1 MATKNVPFYPTS
13 QPLLGGKIQREYAPA
28 RNMAQSLM
36 QAGGSMAPVQSWQE
50 GMARALQG
58 GIGGYMNYATMKAQ
72 GDREAAQS
80 QGITKALKAANQMI
94 PGMPGVP
101 VGGYTGT
108 VEGELGTPDIPA
120 QRGGWQAFSDAL
132 PEGRDFNDARMRAAM
147 GLMGQQEAEAAE
159 EKAREIFLFEQG
171 NTYRAPVKGT
181 TDQEN
186 FAQYKNET
194 LAAGKIPMS
203 FQEYQHSDALASQG
217 ILYNPQLSA
226 QPSAQQAVSPIVER
240 VEENPEF
247 MVQPNLLGSGA
258 TNQAIQPS
266 DVNIQPSM
274 PQPVNRPT
282 SPEQLTI
289 IPGGP
294 ADRANKELE
303 LKTERQS
310 PAFLDAE
317 EDRRVERARKIA
329 EAKPLPGPAQKIQQ
343 DLLEKIG
350 ITSGIQA
357 DMNSFISQIDN
368 KELDLGLFENYSN
381 RLKTFGGVS
390 TKQSRAFASFNSS
403 LERMRND
410 SLRLNNGVQTEGD
423 AQRAWIEL
431 FANLNDQKYVRERL
445 EQIVAINKRG
455 KAEQEYKLLVL
466 RESYGKGSLPTG
478 PVRKS
483 VIGKSKPDGVTQIEW
498 DNMTP
503 AERNEF

>member
-58 GIGGYMNYATMKAQ
+58 GIGGYLNYATMKAQ

-80 QGITKALKAANQMI
+80 KGIAEALKASNQMI

-108 VEGELGTPDIPA
+108 VEGEMGTPDIPA

-132 PEGRDFNDARMRAAM
+132 PEGRDFNDARMQAAM

-159 EKAREIFLFEQG
+159 EKARERFLFEEK
-171 NTYRAPVKGT
+171 NKYRAPVKGT
-181 TDQEN
+181 NDQEN
-186 FAQYKNET
+186 YAQYRSQT
-194 LAAGKIPMS
+194 IAAGKIPMS
-203 FQEYQHSDALASQG
+203 FQDFMRSDAMASHG
-217 ILYNPQLSA
+217 IIYNP
-226 QPSAQQAVSPIVER
+226 QPSAQQAVSPTVER

-266 DVNIQPSM
+266 M
-274 PQPVNRPT
+274 PKSVDMPT
-282 SPEQLTI
+282 SSEQLTI

-294 ADRANKELE
+294 ADRANKELK

-368 KELDLGLFENYSN
+368 KELDLGLFENYFN

-423 AQRAWIEL
+423 AQRAWNEL
-431 FANLNDQKYVRERL
+431 FANLNDQEYVRERL

-455 KAEQEYKLLVL
+455 KDEQEYKLLVL
-466 RESYGKGSLPTG
+466 RESYGKGRLPTG
-478 PVRKS
+478 PERRS
-483 VIGKSKPDGVTQIEW
+483 VIRKRKPDAVTQIEW
-498 DNMTP
+498 DNMTDD
-503 AERNEF
+503 ERNEF

>member
-357 DMNSFISQIDN
+357 DMNAFISQIN
-368 KELDLGLFENYSN
+368 SGELDLGFFENYSN

-390 TKQSRAFASFNSS
+390 TKQSRALASFNSS

-423 AQRAWIEL
+423 AQRAWNEL

-503 AERNEF
+503 AERDEF

>member
-1 MATKNVPFYPTS
+1 MATKNVSFYGAS

-80 QGITKALKAANQMI
+80 QGITDALKASNQMI

-108 VEGELGTPDIPA
+108 VEGEMGTPDIPE

-132 PEGRDFNDARMRAAM
+132 PEGRDFNDARMQAAM
-147 GLMGQQEAEAAE
+147 GIMGKQEAEAVEA
-159 EKAREIFLFEQG
+159 KARERFLFERD
-171 NTYRAPVKGT
+171 NAYRAPVKGT

-186 FAQYKNET
+186 YAQYRKQTIASNM
-194 LAAGKIPMS
+194 IPMS
-203 FQEYQHSDALASQG
+203 FQDFMRSDAMASQG
-217 ILYNPQLSA
+217 IIYNP

-258 TNQAIQPS
+258 TNQAIQPP

-274 PQPVNRPT
+274 PQLVNMPT
-282 SPEQLTI
+282 SSEQLTI

-294 ADRANKELE
+294 ADRANKELK
-303 LKTERQS
+303 LKAERQS
-310 PAFLDAE
+310 TTFLNAE
-317 EDRRVERARKIA
+317 EDRRIERAKKIA

-423 AQRAWIEL
+423 AQRAWNEL

-483 VIGKSKPDGVTQIEW
+483 VIGKSKPDAVTQIEW
-498 DNMTP
+498 DNMTDD
-503 AERNEF
+503 ERNEF